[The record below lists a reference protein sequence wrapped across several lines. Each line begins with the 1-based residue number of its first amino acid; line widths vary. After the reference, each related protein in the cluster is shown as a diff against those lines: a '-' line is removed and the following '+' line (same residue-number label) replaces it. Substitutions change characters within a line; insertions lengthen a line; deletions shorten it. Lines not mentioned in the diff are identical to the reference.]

1 MYVHYAHTV
10 CASLTLV
17 GPTYSPHAA
26 FFSSAGPSPLSPPSS
41 PPLSPPLHDLYVF
54 GTLRGAHDG
63 FQSAVQ

>member
-26 FFSSAGPSPLSPPSS
+26 FFSSAGPSPLSPP
-41 PPLSPPLHDLYVF
+41 LHDLYVF